1 MNKQHLQEFLRSH
14 TLSQLERSLRR
25 ELVLALVFFGLIG
38 AFLLF
43 GTFQAIDSAQ
53 AGPLTPAP
61 ASRPK

>member
-14 TLSQLERSLRR
+14 TLSQLERNLRR

-43 GTFQAIDSAQ
+43 GTFQAIDSAHAAPSGVQ
-53 AGPLTPAP
+53 AST
-61 ASRPK
+61 RK